1 MKKYNKIWYLII
13 VLFAAIVGVGFTF
26 LGYELFKER
35 KYETTSIENVGQYK
49 GSFYYDIA
57 LIPKGTLDKSK
68 VVEYKYKYMASI
80 LDDAQ
85 YILLTYQYDN
95 ADYIREKDRLS
106 HVEDEYASVIYDTS
120 KFDLPA
126 YIYMYNVGDSNEFA
140 LVNDEM
146 KQITYICIQCPFDF
160 IGERYVL

>member
-1 MKKYNKIWYLII
+1 M
-13 VLFAAIVGVGFTF
+13 LFAAIVVVGFTF
-26 LGYELFKER
+26 LGYEFFKER

-95 ADYIREKDRLS
+95 DDYIREKDRLS
-106 HVEDEYASVIYDTS
+106 HVEDEYASVICPLIS
-120 KFDLPA
+120 
-126 YIYMYNVGDSNEFA
+126 
-140 LVNDEM
+140 
-146 KQITYICIQCPFDF
+146 ICIMW
-160 IGERYVL
+160 ETVMNLHW